1 MRRRIFFKAA
11 AATLI
16 AVRYGEP
23 CRALVAQAGDIPD
36 GVEFEPWR
44 TWQESGTG
52 PLAIVRAAIISANA
66 YNTQPW
72 LFRVTDAAV
81 EFHVDLRR
89 NLGAFDPYCREMHF
103 SLGCALENALIAA
116 RHGGY
121 RPAVTFIPGM
131 LTPPPADA
139 KPELVARIE
148 LHRANPATARDP
160 MFDAIPHRHTN
171 RGLFDPARALP
182 DDFVK
187 KIGQLPDRDEPV
199 KVFLF
204 SDRGVIGRI
213 ADSIVSDSTAFNGDP
228 DVERSTQKWFRNR
241 DEMREHRDGI
251 LLELREESTPG
262 PSYAEF
268 MKSARLFGLIA
279 VRDRYSREQTVR
291 AGRIW
296 QRAHLL
302 ATVNGI
308 AARPAN
314 GSVELIDHERR
325 LGREPQS
332 MERLARFTGDAVW
345 QPTFMF
351 YMGYG
356 TKPATASPRRPIDRV
371 QM

>member
-1 MRRRIFFKAA
+1 MKRRTFFKAA
-11 AATLI
+11 TATLI

-52 PLAIVRAAIISANA
+52 PLAIVRAAILSANA
-66 YNTQPW
+66 YNSQPW
-72 LFRVTDAAV
+72 LFRVNDTAV
-81 EFHVDLRR
+81 EFHADLRR

-103 SLGCALENALIAA
+103 SLGCALENALVAA
-116 RHGGY
+116 RHDGY
-121 RPAVTFIPGM
+121 RPAVTFMPGT
-131 LTPPPADA
+131 LTPPPTDA

-148 LHRANPATARDP
+148 LRRGDAAKAGDP

-171 RGLFDPARALP
+171 RALFDPSRALP
-182 DDFVK
+182 DDFVTK
-187 KIGQLPDRDEPV
+187 VARLPDRDEPV

-204 SDRGVIGRI
+204 SDREAMDRI
-213 ADSIVSDSTAFNGDP
+213 ADGILSDSTTFIRDP
-228 DVERSTQKWFRNR
+228 DVQRSTQHWFRNR
-241 DEMREHRDGI
+241 EEMREQRDGT
-251 LLELREESTPG
+251 LVEPREERTPE
-262 PSYAEF
+262 PSYAEL
-268 MKSARLFGLIA
+268 MKSARVFGLIA

-325 LGREPQS
+325 LAREPQS
-332 MERLARFTGDAVW
+332 AARLARFTGDAAW

-356 TKPATASPRRPIDRV
+356 TKPAAASPRRPLDRV
-371 QM
+371 QL